1 MTYRGNTFKAYLT
14 KYALT
19 SGIMVVDA
27 EECLQFNGDPY
38 SSRMIAFKFPGGT
51 YTEYAHG
58 EGKDWHLTPESAIT
72 RAETMRTKKIA
83 ALQKQIKKLESMT
96 FEIKE

>member
-1 MTYRGNTFKAYLT
+1 MDHSGNTFRAYIT

-19 SGIMVVDA
+19 SGIIVVDA
-27 EECLQFNGDPY
+27 RECLNTTGGKPY
-38 SSRMIAFKFPGGT
+38 HIRMIAYRSGA
-51 YTEYAHG
+51 YTDYAHG

-72 RAETMRTKKIA
+72 RAEEMRTKKIA